1 MFEKE
6 FEKFK
11 MDTFESYYFTRL
23 MRSPSL
29 EFFSI
34 LGINDANNFDEYWDG
49 RSVEVL
55 GYLVIYTD
63 MQRKEL
69 VNYIYLIEDE
79 NKKYQDIIK
88 HTKMFASGICAYAE
102 LIDMNFIIQKTDVYQ
117 KGIASNEIVDFIK
130 KVVTQDI
137 PEYVFEE

>member
-6 FEKFK
+6 FKKFK
-11 MDTFESYYFTRL
+11 RDNFESYYFTRL
-23 MRSPSL
+23 MRSPNL
-29 EFFSI
+29 EFFFI

-63 MQRKEL
+63 VQRKEL

-79 NKKYQDIIK
+79 IK
-88 HTKMFASGICAYAE
+88 NIKISLNTQKCLLMVFVHMQNL
-102 LIDMNFIIQKTDVYQ
+102 LI
-117 KGIASNEIVDFIK
+117 
-130 KVVTQDI
+130 
-137 PEYVFEE
+137 